1 MAGSNKRPNLLA
13 VVLITDIQSFAVEAP
28 GVNVLNCFIF
38 VKNAAVTY
46 CLFLPSLIFVSEAK
60 ADQWPVL

>member
-13 VVLITDIQSFAVEAP
+13 VVLITDVQSFAVQAP
-28 GVNVLNCFIF
+28 GVNVFKLFFF
-38 VKNAAVTY
+38 VKNAKVTY